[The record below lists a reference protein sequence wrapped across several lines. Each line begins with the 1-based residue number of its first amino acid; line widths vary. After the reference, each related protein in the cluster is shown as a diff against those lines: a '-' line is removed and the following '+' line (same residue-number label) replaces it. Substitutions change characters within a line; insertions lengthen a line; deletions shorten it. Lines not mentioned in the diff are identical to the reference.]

1 MWVLPEE
8 GWGVPLLN
16 LLMVEI
22 NPFTTADGEPL
33 KTMWF
38 CLFWLS
44 ESSGILSKEMSC
56 QVRAKKG
63 ANNTLKGTNV
73 VFFRLCLQEVRSHP
87 GGWEED
93 TSPPLLPLF

>member
-1 MWVLPEE
+1 
-8 GWGVPLLN
+8 
-16 LLMVEI
+16 MVEI

-56 QVRAKKG
+56 QVRAEKRAK
-63 ANNTLKGTNV
+63 NTQKEMNV
-73 VFFRLCLQEVRSHP
+73 VFRHCFQKVKSQS
-87 GGWEED
+87 GGWVED
-93 TSPPLLPLF
+93 TFPPSSFVPNTEYV